1 MISVKPVRD
10 ENSVAVI
17 LSPFQDISGDKA
29 ILMAEESGAQL
40 GYIAVCIE
48 DKRMSLLKLDLYF
61 CDKTKK
67 LDNDNLLTADL
78 LVRAAASY
86 AMNRGIFVI
95 YGVNNEDFNVFR
107 QLGHKII
114 GNIALIDLP
123 KMMRKCENC
132 KK

>member
-1 MISVKPVRD
+1 MISVKPVSD
-10 ENSVAVI
+10 EDSSAVI
-17 LSPFQDISGDKA
+17 LSKFQDISGDKA
-29 ILMAEESGAQL
+29 VLMAEEGGAQL
-40 GYIAVCIE
+40 GYIAVCII
-48 DKRMSLLKLDLYF
+48 DKRMSLLQLELYF
-61 CDKTKK
+61 CDKTKM
-67 LDNDNLLTADL
+67 LDSDNLLAADL

-114 GNIALIDLP
+114 GDIALIDLP
-123 KMMRKCENC
+123 KMIGKCENC

>member
-1 MISVKPVRD
+1 MISVKPVSD
-10 ENSVAVI
+10 ENSSAVI
-17 LSPFQDISGDKA
+17 LSKYKDISGDKA
-29 ILMAEESGAQL
+29 VLMAEESGAQL
-40 GYIAVCIE
+40 GYIAVCIN
-48 DKRMSLLKLDLYF
+48 DRRMSLLELDLYF
-61 CDKTKK
+61 CDKTKM

-95 YGVNNEDFNVFR
+95 YGVNNKDFNVFR

-114 GNIALIDLP
+114 GDIALIDLP
-123 KMMRKCENC
+123 KMIGKCENC